1 MTYRELLI
9 ELRKKLSQTDG
20 DQAAHTARELCA
32 YAADKTR
39 EALLRDDELLVPENV
54 RERALAI
61 TDDYLAG
68 KPLAYILG
76 QWSFYG
82 LDFSVNESVLIP
94 RNDTMAVTDLAIE
107 FAKPLSAPRILDLCT
122 GSGCIGIALAHYLPS
137 SRVTLADISDDALRV
152 AKKNVTANRLSA
164 RVSAIRA
171 DALSSPPLALR
182 NYDLIVSN
190 PPYVTESE
198 MRTLDPSVKDYEPHL
213 ALRGGEDGLTF
224 YRAICR
230 NYAQVLHDQGAIC
243 FEFGMGQEFA
253 VKEILQE
260 NGFSDFVFR
269 RDGSDI
275 IRAVIAR
282 KNGKE

>member
-9 ELRKKLSQTDG
+9 ALRKKLSQADG
-20 DQAAHTARELCA
+20 EQAAHTARELCA
-32 YAADKTR
+32 YAAEKTR
-39 EALLRDDELLVPENV
+39 EELLRDEGLLVPENV
-54 RERALAI
+54 QERALAI
-61 TDDYLAG
+61 TDEYLSG

-94 RNDTMAVTDLAIE
+94 RNDTMAVTDLAIA
-107 FAKPLSAPRILDLCT
+107 FAKALPSPRILDLCT
-122 GSGCIGIALAHYLPS
+122 GSGCIGIALAHYLPG
-137 SRVTLADISDDALRV
+137 SRVTLADVSDDALRV
-152 AKKNVTANRLSA
+152 AKKNVTENRLSA
-164 RVSAIRA
+164 RVSAIHA
-171 DALSSPPLALR
+171 DALSNPPSALR

-190 PPYVTESE
+190 PPYITDSE
-198 MRTLDPSVKDYEPHL
+198 MQALDASVKDFEPHL
-213 ALRGGEDGLTF
+213 ALRGGEDGLMF

-230 NYAQVLHDQGAIC
+230 NYAQVLRDQGAIC
-243 FEFGMGQEFA
+243 FEFGMGQEHA